1 MRVYHYRLLICGE
14 KSFAT
19 LRQALAQL
27 VYEPGNQ
34 RGFIP
39 ALDAGFSRLAGRMV
53 YTRLGKR
60 VALDAKTLEPTE
72 ALVET
77 LADLRFELDRLK
89 GLAMVERRRG
99 DFSVLYE
106 ALDAIPDVQVTL
118 EDLNLNL
125 QALLEDLQGA
135 YKKNTV
141 KTLRIQD
148 YLARENMLATA
159 SFKILEEPDAD
170 KIAEKFNDQLAAFTL
185 GLKLPDGAA
194 SITVTRNGTVRVS
207 DGMPDDVLAFVKD
220 LLPRF
225 HEAEVETAE
234 VTAPK

>member
-1 MRVYHYRLLICGE
+1 MRVYHYKLLICGE

-19 LRQALAQL
+19 LRQTLPQL
-27 VYEPGNQ
+27 VYEPGCP

-39 ALDAGFSRLAGRMV
+39 SLDVGKSRLAGRLV
-53 YTRLGKR
+53 YTQFGKR
-60 VALDAKTLEPTE
+60 VSLNAKTLEPVE
-72 ALVET
+72 SLVES
-77 LADLRFELDRLK
+77 LADLRFELDHLK
-89 GLAMVERRRG
+89 GLVMVERRRG

-194 SITVTRNGTVRVS
+194 SITVTRNGTVRAS